1 MVSSTGLNH
10 LISFYKKVQV
20 HFGQNKIY
28 EIENAY
34 IDYLVPFAPHLF
46 HNKKENQENERK
58 YIGIILTVNGLD
70 YFSPLSSFKEKHKK
84 MKNNMDFLKVGNY
97 AVINLNNMFPVPKS
111 QCLYVDISKESNP
124 SYKALLS
131 AEYRIIASMSDKIL
145 NTKNSS
151 GSVSRGH
158 NNELNRTGLEPVS
171 ALNFLLG

>member
-1 MVSSTGLNH
+1 MGNNMENL
-10 LISFYKKVQV
+10 
-20 HFGQNKIY
+20 KIY

-70 YFSPLSSFKEKHKK
+70 YFAPLSSFKEKHKK

-111 QCLYVDISKESNP
+111 QCIYVDISKESNP

-131 AEYRIIASMSDKIL
+131 AEYRIIASLSDKIL
-145 NTKNSS
+145 KNAKSLYEYKMKNDNSTPLAKRCNDFKLLEEKCKKYS
-151 GSVSRGH
+151 GKSK
-158 NNELNRTGLEPVS
+158 N
-171 ALNFLLG
+171 